1 MAALIDFP
9 ASIGRPDYPL
19 LETLED
25 AVLRS
30 DMEDGTV
37 KTRPKF
43 TRNRKTFEVKWEHMQ
58 DDEKQTFE
66 DFYKTTLKNG
76 SLPFNWT
83 HPKTSVT
90 YVVIFSEVPSMS
102 LTLLEYWAVSM
113 KIQEV

>member
-9 ASIGRPDYPL
+9 SNISNPDYPL
-19 LETLED
+19 VETLED

-30 DMEDGTV
+30 NMEDGTV

-43 TRNRKTFEVKWEHMQ
+43 TRNRKTFEVQWNNMLTEEQ
-58 DDEKQTFE
+58 QVFE
-66 DFYKTTLKNG
+66 NFYKNTLKNG

-83 HPKTSVT
+83 HPKTGVT